1 MKVIV
6 TMGHPAH
13 VHLFKNFILKFTAKG
28 NTIKVVITDKDIL
41 KTLLVENNIKFE
53 VISYRKANE
62 TLFDKGVKVFRS
74 SFVLN
79 KILKEFKPD
88 LLIGCLSQM
97 PHASLLKR
105 IPTLFFG
112 EDDITYTFLQGLT
125 TYPFISNIIAPNAT
139 NVGFFKYKKISYHG
153 FQKLAYL
160 HPNVFSPDKS
170 YIKDIDTTKP
180 FFLIRLVN
188 LSSYHDI
195 KIGGF
200 SKKVLDTVI
209 DKLNKLGTVYI
220 TSENKLN
227 EMYQKY
233 LLPVRVKDIHHA
245 INFSDLYIG
254 DSQSMAVEAAI
265 LGTPSI
271 RFNDFA
277 GKISVLEKL
286 EHKYNLTFGIKSKDP
301 EKLYKKMD
309 DLLFMPNRKKEFQLR
324 RQKMLAENIDVTAF
338 MVWLVEN
345 YPNSV
350 KIMKDT
356 PDYQWKF
363 K

>member
-13 VHLFKNFILKFTAKG
+13 VHLFKNFIIKFTAKG
-28 NTIKVVITDKDIL
+28 NIVKVVITDKDIL
-41 KTLLVENNIKFE
+41 KMLLDENNIEFE
-53 VISYRKANE
+53 VIASRKENE
-62 TLFDKGVKVFRS
+62 TLFDKGLKVFRS
-74 SFVLN
+74 SIVLN

-88 LLIGCLSQM
+88 LLIGSLSQM
-97 PHASLLKR
+97 PYASLLKR

-112 EDDITYTFLQGLT
+112 EDDITYTFLQGIT
-125 TYPFISNIIAPNAT
+125 TYPFISYIIAPNVT
-139 NVGFFKYKKISYHG
+139 KVGFFKYKKISYQG

-160 HPNVFSPDKS
+160 HPNVFSPDNS
-170 YIKDIDTTKP
+170 CIKDIDTTKP
-180 FFLIRLVN
+180 FFLIRLAN
-188 LSSYHDI
+188 LSAYHDI
-195 KIGGF
+195 KVGGF
-200 SKKVLDTVI
+200 SKVVLDTVI
-209 DKLNKLGTVYI
+209 DKLSNLGTIYI

-227 EMYQKY
+227 EMYQQY
-233 LLPVRVKDIHHA
+233 LLPVKVKDIHHVV
-245 INFSDLYIG
+245 NFADLYIG
-254 DSQSMAVEAAI
+254 DSQSMAVEAAM

-286 EHKYNLTFGIKSKDP
+286 EHKYSLTFGIKSTDP
-301 EKLYKKMD
+301 EKLYKKID
-309 DLLFMPNRKKEFQLR
+309 DLLLMQNRKKEFQLR

-350 KIMKDT
+350 KIMKDN